1 MKVSGVFAV
10 FWKEL
15 ADNFGSRRFLIL
27 FILISLIG
35 VFTTYLSSQAI
46 VAKPAETPTEF
57 LFLRLFTSQT
67 QSLPSF
73 VSFLGF
79 FAPLLG
85 IIFGFDAINSEH
97 SRGTMSLVLSQPIFR
112 DSLINGKFL
121 SNLATIT
128 ITFAS
133 IILIVFGLELRLLGI
148 LPEGSELSRLA
159 VFFVM
164 SIIYTGFYLSLGI
177 LFSVLFRRTT
187 TSALTSMAVWFF
199 FTFFLYMLANVIA
212 DYTVPITQEVT
223 EEVILKHTRVQAMI
237 MRFSPMTLYG
247 ESVNVV
253 LNPSVRTLG
262 PIFSEASEEL
272 IPAPLSLSQSLLIV
286 WPQFVSLIALMLICF
301 SVSYIVFMKQ
311 EIRSI

>member
-1 MKVSGVFAV
+1 VSGVFAV

-121 SNLATIT
+121 SNLATI
-128 ITFAS
+128 IIHTF
-133 IILIVFGLELRLLGI
+133 LI
-148 LPEGSELSRLA
+148 
-159 VFFVM
+159 
-164 SIIYTGFYLSLGI
+164 
-177 LFSVLFRRTT
+177 
-187 TSALTSMAVWFF
+187 
-199 FTFFLYMLANVIA
+199 
-212 DYTVPITQEVT
+212 
-223 EEVILKHTRVQAMI
+223 
-237 MRFSPMTLYG
+237 
-247 ESVNVV
+247 
-253 LNPSVRTLG
+253 
-262 PIFSEASEEL
+262 IFSSF
-272 IPAPLSLSQSLLIV
+272 I
-286 WPQFVSLIALMLICF
+286 
-301 SVSYIVFMKQ
+301 
-311 EIRSI
+311 

>member
-1 MKVSGVFAV
+1 VSGVFAV

-311 EIRSI
+311 EIRSV

>member
-1 MKVSGVFAV
+1 VSGVFAV

-223 EEVILKHTRVQAMI
+223 QEVILNHTRVQAMI

>member
-1 MKVSGVFAV
+1 MSGVFAI

-57 LFLRLFTSQT
+57 LFLRLFTSHT

-73 VSFLGF
+73 VSFLSF

-121 SNLATIT
+121 SSLATIT

-133 IILIVFGLELRLLGI
+133 IILIVFGLDLRLLGI
-148 LPEGSELSRLA
+148 LPEGPELSRLA
-159 VFFVM
+159 VFFAM
-164 SIIYTGFYLSLGI
+164 SIIYAGFYLSLGI

-223 EEVILKHTRVQAMI
+223 QEVILNHTRVQAMI

-286 WPQFVSLIALMLICF
+286 WPQLVSLIALMLICF